1 MLVFMLSDTKL
12 VCFVKCIVIGQQ
24 LCAFRW
30 CHILFCI
37 FQAPTS
43 FPIAGLMDE
52 TMHWVIFC
60 IFHLLLLYTE
70 TKEKKQKRTG
80 WRKYWRPRLSRFAG
94 RPLNVHNCLYSPQI
108 SQVGLSLDSEDSS
121 SFALGGLAPYP
132 PPEEEEEEEEEDEDS
147 D

>member
-1 MLVFMLSDTKL
+1 MNFTLLFDISAYFF
-12 VCFVKCIVIGQQ
+12 CF
-24 LCAFRW
+24 A
-30 CHILFCI
+30 
-37 FQAPTS
+37 
-43 FPIAGLMDE
+43 
-52 TMHWVIFC
+52 
-60 IFHLLLLYTE
+60 E

-80 WRKYWRPRLSRFAG
+80 WRKYWRPRVSRFAG
-94 RPLNVHNCLYSPQI
+94 RTLSVLSCLYSPQI